1 MITLRELKSNIER
14 QTLLEKTDEWFP
26 VNDDWKFMVGDEVR
40 TPDGLV
46 KVVAT
51 HNDSSTFYGK
61 IITPI
66 HDDVLKGETYE
77 YRSYETQVLSKKKD
91 KRLVKTVKDVMKK
104 SKQQNK
110 DDDLLQIDDSKA
122 RHKSPAIH
130 NPIVINP
137 VLEIFGSVLSKKEI
151 KDLTNTNGNSI
162 KEGLSDSMARGLALA
177 VKRKAMVL
185 GKSAQQ
191 EQDIEKK
198 LSLMS
203 RQISA
208 VAALALLATSVS
220 GEGLLSKAGIV
231 SGLFSG

>member
-1 MITLRELKSNIER
+1 MITLKELKTNIAR
-14 QTLLEKTDEWFP
+14 QSLLEKENEWFP
-26 VNDDWKFMVGDEVR
+26 VNDDYRFEVGDEVR
-40 TPDGLV
+40 TADGLV
-46 KVVAT
+46 RVVAT
-51 HNDSSTFYGK
+51 HKDSMTFYGK

-77 YRSYETQVLSKKKD
+77 YRNHETQVLAKKKD
-91 KRLVKTVKDVMKK
+91 KRLVKKMTMKK
-104 SKQQNK
+104 AKQQSK
-110 DDDLLQIDDSKA
+110 DDDLLQIDDASA
-122 RHKSPAIH
+122 QHKSPEIH
-130 NPIVINP
+130 NPITINP
-137 VLEIFGSVLSKKEI
+137 VIEMLEGILTKKQI
-151 KDLTNTNGNSI
+151 KYWTEMNKENIT
-162 KEGLSDSMARGLALA
+162 EGLTDSMARGLALA

-191 EQDIEKK
+191 EKDIEAK

>member
-1 MITLRELKSNIER
+1 M
-14 QTLLEKTDEWFP
+14 TLLGEEDKWYP
-26 VNDDWKFMVGDEVR
+26 VDNEHQFEVGDEVR

-46 KVVAT
+46 RVIAT
-51 HNDSSTFYGK
+51 HNETRTFYGK

-77 YRSYETQVLSKKKD
+77 YRGYETQVLAKKKD
-91 KRLVKTVKDVMKK
+91 KRLIKKMTMKK
-104 SKQQNK
+104 AKQSSK
-110 DDDLLQIDDSKA
+110 DDDMLQIDDYNGA

-137 VLEIFGSVLSKKEI
+137 VIEAVKDVLTEKQI
-151 KDLTNTNGNSI
+151 KYWTHMNKDNIT
-162 KEGLSDSMARGLALA
+162 EGLTDSMARGIALA

-191 EQDIEKK
+191 EKDVEAK
-198 LSLMS
+198 LNIIS

-220 GEGLLSKAGIV
+220 GEGLLSKAGVV

>member
-1 MITLRELKSNIER
+1 MNLKAYNQMIER
-14 QTLLEKTDEWFP
+14 QTLLEKSDQWFP
-26 VNDDWKFMVGDEVR
+26 VEKHHRFEVGDEVR

-51 HNDSSTFYGK
+51 HNDSMTFYGK

-77 YRSYETQVLSKKKD
+77 YRGYEAQVLAKTKD
-91 KRLVKTVKDVMKK
+91 KRLVKKMSMKK
-104 SKQQNK
+104 AKTQSK
-110 DDDLLQIDDSKA
+110 DDDLLQIDDA
-122 RHKSPAIH
+122 TGQHKSPAIH

-137 VLEIFGSVLSKKEI
+137 VLEAVKDVLSEKEI
-151 KDLTNTNGNSI
+151 KYWTLKNKDNIT
-162 KEGLSDSMARGLALA
+162 EGLTDSMARGIALA

-185 GKSAQQ
+185 GKSAQN
-191 EQDIEKK
+191 EKDVEAK
-198 LSLMS
+198 LNIIS

-220 GEGLLSKAGIV
+220 GEGLLSKAGVV

>member
-1 MITLRELKSNIER
+1 MITLKELKANCER
-14 QTLLEKTDEWFP
+14 QTLLEKDDQWYPVDDEH
-26 VNDDWKFMVGDEVR
+26 KFEVGDEVR

-46 KVVAT
+46 KVV
-51 HNDSSTFYGK
+51 SSHKESQTFYGK

-77 YRSYETQVLSKKKD
+77 YRGYETQVLAKKKD
-91 KRLVKTVKDVMKK
+91 RRLVKTVKDIMKQTQ
-104 SKQQNK
+104 KQKK
-110 DDDLLQIDDSKA
+110 DNDMLQIDDSSA

-130 NPIVINP
+130 NPITINP
-137 VLEIFGSVLSKKEI
+137 VLEIFGGVLSKKEI
-151 KDLTNTNGNSI
+151 KELTNTNGNSI
-162 KEGLSDSMARGLALA
+162 TEGLTDSMARGLALA
-177 VKRKAMVL
+177 VKRKAIVF

-208 VAALALLATSVS
+208 VAALALLATSVG

>member
-1 MITLRELKSNIER
+1 
-14 QTLLEKTDEWFP
+14 
-26 VNDDWKFMVGDEVR
+26 
-40 TPDGLV
+40 
-46 KVVAT
+46 
-51 HNDSSTFYGK
+51 
-61 IITPI
+61 
-66 HDDVLKGETYE
+66 
-77 YRSYETQVLSKKKD
+77 
-91 KRLVKTVKDVMKK
+91 
-104 SKQQNK
+104 
-110 DDDLLQIDDSKA
+110 
-122 RHKSPAIH
+122 
-130 NPIVINP
+130 
-137 VLEIFGSVLSKKEI
+137 
-151 KDLTNTNGNSI
+151 
-162 KEGLSDSMARGLALA
+162 MARGLALA